1 MVYWPLWTVT
11 FVVCHRGNE
20 LQSMSPSCT
29 CSLVAAKNVLGKAHQ
44 MPTEGWLVQSSSL
57 KEWHQ
62 ARARAP
68 VVRLRRKRGERY
80 YQYHKLSQSHH
91 ESPDAESWHNRAV
104 HSQRVS
110 SKACKARYQH
120 VRMGIP
126 AGDSL
131 DFIDSRKHVPFFMHF
146 WELNMYT

>member
-1 MVYWPLWTVT
+1 
-11 FVVCHRGNE
+11 
-20 LQSMSPSCT
+20 MSPSCT
-29 CSLVAAKNVLGKAHQ
+29 CSLVAAKNVLGKASDANRG
-44 MPTEGWLVQSSSL
+44 MAGSKLEGLGA
-57 KEWHQ
+57 KE
-62 ARARAP
+62 
-68 VVRLRRKRGERY
+68 
-80 YQYHKLSQSHH
+80 
-91 ESPDAESWHNRAV
+91 ESVSTSTTNFHNHIMNPLDEESWHNRAV

-146 WELNMYT
+146 